1 MTFREIPRTSIKKPV
16 VRRLNGSL
24 KEHRKRNYTQKC
36 ARKIP
41 KQLTWEERW
50 CKLLV
55 LYSEKK
61 KEKSKTDLTH

>member
-1 MTFREIPRTSIKKPV
+1 MTFIEIPRTSVKKPV

-24 KEHRKRNYTQKC
+24 KEHRKRNYTQKW
-36 ARKIP
+36 ARNTP

-50 CKLLV
+50 CKFLV

-61 KEKSKTDLTH
+61 EREKQN